1 MTHSLWNE
9 VAPVA
14 PLLIDLATVL
24 GALVVIALCT
34 VAVAFMGGMV
44 YVLNKTVG
52 RLPLIG
58 GVISVAVT
66 GLVDG
71 FTTALAGWS
80 HDAHRALGA
89 ALHSLARAVDWLG
102 HELEQH
108 SKLLNTIAGLLIGP
122 ATLRNL
128 RELIHRLIHGQTQQQ
143 TVNKTQARVNKA
155 THSQTVAAQRE
166 AHVAHKTAVAI
177 PGQVA
182 REWDIP
188 KLREQ
193 VRGLEDGALDTWKWI
208 RSHPLSLATA
218 AFAGAVAVALQRIG
232 ASWIR
237 CSNWKNIGKVG
248 CGLETDALTGLL
260 GALFTVEAIANLRTL
275 VELAQETEH
284 AVAAGIQDLLDV

>member
-1 MTHSLWNE
+1 MHHSLWNE
-9 VAPVA
+9 VFPVA
-14 PLLIDLATVL
+14 PLLLDLATIL
-24 GALVVIALCT
+24 GALAVIALCT
-34 VAVAFMGGMV
+34 IAIAFMGGIV

-52 RLPLIG
+52 RLPLVG
-58 GVISVAVT
+58 GIISVAVN

-71 FTTALAGWS
+71 FTTSLAGWS

-89 ALHSLARAVDWLG
+89 AFHSLARAVDWLG
-102 HELEQH
+102 HEIESH
-108 SKLLNTIAGLLIGP
+108 SKLLNTM
-122 ATLRNL
+122 ATLLLGQGTLANIRD
-128 RELIHRLIHGQTQQQ
+128 LINRLIHGQTKQA
-143 TVNKTQARVNKA
+143 TINKTQTRANQQ
-155 THSQTVAAQRE
+155 THAQAQAAQH
-166 AHVAHKTAVAI
+166 AANVAHKTAIAI
-177 PGQVA
+177 PGKVA
-182 REWDIP
+182 KEWDIP
-188 KLREQ
+188 RLREQ
-193 VRGLEDGALDTWKWI
+193 VRGLEDGAIDTWKWI

-284 AVAAGIQDLLDV
+284 AVATGIQDLLEV